1 MIKFHNRRT
10 KKYETEQVVGDT
22 YLRWIYSSPV
32 GMKLLEL
39 IVKKK
44 LFSKIYGCF
53 CDSKMSKKR
62 ISAFIRD
69 FGIDIC
75 ICEKKLDQF
84 ESFNDFF
91 TRKLTKES
99 RPIDCVLGALIS
111 PGDGKLMAYDNID
124 LNKLVQVKGY
134 TYSFNKL
141 INDSSTVSKFS
152 EGTCLILRLSPTDCH
167 RFHFIDN
174 GICEE
179 TKKIK
184 GDYYSVNP
192 IALKSVTELF
202 CKNKR
207 EWSIFHSDNF
217 GDVLCIEV
225 GATFVGSIIQTYV
238 PGKRVKKGDEKGYFK
253 FGGSTNI
260 IFFEKSKVKI
270 DENIIDQT
278 NKGYETSVVMGEKI
292 GEKQLDNNTNLEV
305 NASRSDC
312 SDVVTHS

>member
-1 MIKFHNRRT
+1 MIKIYNRET
-10 KKYETEQVVGDT
+10 KKYETEQVVGNT
-22 YLRWIYSSPV
+22 YLKWTYSSPV

-44 LFSKIYGCF
+44 LFSKLYGFF
-53 CDSKMSKKR
+53 CDSKISKKKIPSF
-62 ISAFIRD
+62 ISD
-69 FGIDIC
+69 FGIDISL
-75 ICEKKLDQF
+75 CEKKLEQF

-91 TRKLTKES
+91 TRKLTNKA
-99 RPIDCVLGALIS
+99 RPIDSVLGSLIS
-111 PGDGKLMAYDNID
+111 PGDGKLVAYDNID
-124 LNKLVQVKGY
+124 LNKLVQIKGY
-134 TYSFNKL
+134 TYSFSNL
-141 INDSSTVSKFS
+141 IDDTSIASKFS

-167 RFHFIDN
+167 RFYFIDN

-192 IALKSVTELF
+192 IALKAITELF

-225 GATFVGSIIQTYV
+225 GATFVGSIIQTYS
-238 PGKRVKKGDEKGYFK
+238 PRKRVKKGDEKGYFK
-253 FGGSTNI
+253 FGGSTTLL
-260 IFFEKSKVKI
+260 FFEKGKVRI
-270 DENIIDQT
+270 DEDIIVQT

-292 GEKQLDNNTNLEV
+292 GEKAIIE
-305 NASRSDC
+305 
-312 SDVVTHS
+312 